1 MEQNLELA
9 LSKTIFKR
17 DDGVFVEPVC
27 DFFGVSFRN
36 QQRKIAKDPICQS
49 DSTKKYDELFFKDK
63 RLRLCIG
70 KRGFIRWVQFVNV
83 QLVRKELQDLFV
95 QYQIAVFD
103 YLYYGD
109 EFKTAQLEDIRTYA
123 ENINAAI
130 RVNRQV
136 MEYIAEQKQHR
147 DLCLASQPNE
157 WAQIK
162 PTLVEEKVLPDSTEH
177 MKAIVD
183 DLPNDIERLK
193 KMRHFK
199 KSTIL
204 SNNNRLMYS
213 NRNIQKQE
221 NPLPDGYRKEKIK
234 LDNKEYQA
242 MIDRIDQKLIVL
254 NIQNLQEHIK

>member
-1 MEQNLELA
+1 
-9 LSKTIFKR
+9 
-17 DDGVFVEPVC
+17 
-27 DFFGVSFRN
+27 
-36 QQRKIAKDPICQS
+36 
-49 DSTKKYDELFFKDK
+49 
-63 RLRLCIG
+63 
-70 KRGFIRWVQFVNV
+70 
-83 QLVRKELQDLFV
+83 
-95 QYQIAVFD
+95 
-103 YLYYGD
+103 
-109 EFKTAQLEDIRTYA
+109 
-123 ENINAAI
+123 
-130 RVNRQV
+130 
-136 MEYIAEQKQHR
+136 
-147 DLCLASQPNE
+147 
-157 WAQIK
+157 
-162 PTLVEEKVLPDSTEH
+162 